1 MEWKNMHIA
10 ADIVVFTVS
19 RGILQVLLIKRK
31 NPPFKGQFALPGG
44 FVEIDES
51 LEEAAVRELEEET
64 GVKDIFIK
72 KLTAYGDV
80 NRDSRGRVVSI
91 AFMALI
97 DSEKFNL
104 ESKGDAMEAQW
115 INANQIKS
123 LAFDHMQILSDALS
137 ELRYEIQTTNIAAQI
152 LPEKFTLTELQE
164 LYERILDEK
173 LDKRNFRKRIKAL
186 GILIVTRETKMEG
199 AHRPALLYRFRSR
212 DYKPLKDRI
221 HVFL

>member
-1 MEWKNMHIA
+1 MEWKNIHIA

-19 RGILQVLLIKRK
+19 KGVLQVLLIRRK

-51 LEEAAVRELEEET
+51 LEEAALRELEEET
-64 GVKDIFIK
+64 GVRGIFIK
-72 KLTAYGDV
+72 KIAAYGDV
-80 NRDSRGRVVSI
+80 SRDPRGRIVSI

-97 DSEKFNL
+97 DSEKFRL
-104 ESKGDAMEAQW
+104 ESKVDAMEAQW
-115 INANQIKS
+115 VSVSSIRN
-123 LAFDHMQILSDALS
+123 LAFDHMKILNDALS
-137 ELRYEIQTTNIAAQI
+137 ELRFEIQTTNIAAQI

-164 LYERILDEK
+164 LYERVMGEK

-186 GILIVTRETKMEG
+186 DILASTRETKMEG

-212 DYKPLKDRI
+212 SYRALKDRI
-221 HVFL
+221 HVFV